1 MLSGMLLTVVSLTS
15 QAACPDMSGSYQFS
29 GTERIFYVTKI
40 VDTEKYNVF
49 LPRDNGQYVLT
60 QTLELAPEE
69 RKSEQ
74 LPECALLIEGGG
86 ILVKTKKGQK
96 VNVTNQSQNYMNEKT
111 ITTEYGLMTFA
122 GFASD
127 IIGVD
132 KISNSVPKE
141 MTANVSL

>member
-1 MLSGMLLTVVSLTS
+1 MSGMLLTVVSLTS

-69 RKSEQ
+69 RKSEK

-141 MTANVSL
+141 MTADVSL